1 MITVITSCH
10 KSNPEHLRESIK
22 SILGQTYQ
30 DFEYLVADNGVWFDL
45 KAFLEEFND
54 KRIKYIDNG
63 GNIGPTASYD
73 KLADMAKGEYV
84 AIQDHDD
91 ISLPDRLEVEKQALD
106 NEPEIMSVSG
116 KIHIFGRYEK
126 DDGQAMAPE
135 QVREEL
141 LFWQPI
147 KQPTFMKRKEFCKQY
162 KYNANYM
169 IYDYEFWSRTRNIR
183 HRIIDKFVLRYRK
196 SAGNSTMKRARKI
209 REEHANIIMKN
220 LTYCGIITAPFE
232 MCQALD
238 PFNHKKCPIWCIE
251 AWECWKPKLLKH
263 ISTELYER
271 KKTEILAKIY

>member
-10 KSNPEHLRESIK
+10 NSHPDYLRESIK

-30 DFEYLVADNGVWFDL
+30 DFEFLIADNGVGFNL
-45 KAFLEEFND
+45 KEFLAEFND
-54 KRIKYIDNG
+54 KRIKYIDNY

-126 DDGQAMAPE
+126 DDGKAMAPE

-162 KYNANYM
+162 KYDANYM

-196 SAGNSTMKRARKI
+196 SASNSTRKRAIMI
-209 REEHANIIMKN
+209 REQHAKITQRN
-220 LTYCGIITAPFE
+220 LAGIGINASIE
-232 MCQALD
+232 LCQALD
-238 PFNHKKCPIWCIE
+238 PYNHKPISAQTGLEFTKKCH
-251 AWECWKPKLLKH
+251 ALLKH
-263 ISTELYER
+263 ISPELCLR
-271 KKTEILAKIY
+271 KSEEVFAKIY